1 MSVENGSNLESEQGP
16 VVVLRNGLP
25 VTPIPVSGAAR
36 ESSLWGIHRS
46 GSLRTGSLL
55 ANAAE
60 RNQFLKDAICVR
72 ELEKDFRGFKAINKL
87 SLRVKRVLR
96 RGVWI
101 GKPQIAAREP
111 VIRANNG

>member
-1 MSVENGSNLESEQGP
+1 MYASAHVSKRNSIYAKTKKDDADTPARCVASGIPSQTNLY
-16 VVVLRNGLP
+16 
-25 VTPIPVSGAAR
+25 A
-36 ESSLWGIHRS
+36 WGRRWQTR
-46 GSLRTGSLL
+46 L
-55 ANAAE
+55 

-101 GKPQIAAREP
+101 GKQQIAAREP
-111 VIRANNG
+111 VIRCKQRLNLND